1 MQFAVNLNWYMHGLN
16 LKSLKSVNSLKICV
30 LFNSGWKYFFMLKGF
45 FRVPQEFEYNHCK
58 DYFSM
63 KQAHDLLFKGMSKE
77 QKIIELNRF
86 LRV

>member
-1 MQFAVNLNWYMHGLN
+1 MHGLN

-30 LFNSGWKYFFMLKGF
+30 LFNSGGKYFFMLKGF
-45 FRVPQEFEYNHCK
+45 FRVPQAFEYNHCN